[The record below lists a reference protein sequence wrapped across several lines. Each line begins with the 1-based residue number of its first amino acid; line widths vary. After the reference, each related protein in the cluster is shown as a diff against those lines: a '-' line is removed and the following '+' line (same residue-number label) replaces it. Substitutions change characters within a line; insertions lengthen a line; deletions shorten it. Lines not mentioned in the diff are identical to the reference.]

1 MFKHLSALQK
11 NHLKKGKF
19 KTSIKILHHKK
30 ALFFSFFIPYNFS
43 HISTLYPLK
52 KIAPFIKDPGA
63 APDFVKAFAE
73 SSTAIRV
80 VWKPPPVGKRNGD
93 ITYYKI
99 FYVPSSVP
107 STREEEEATLVRI
120 EDSDAAE
127 WVIDELRKWTEY
139 RVWMLAGTIVGDGP
153 PSYPVLVRTGE
164 DGRFYCFSSKE
175 NDRELNP
182 DYTVPHHP

>member
-1 MFKHLSALQK
+1 MLIVQSTSLHFKNFFKQK
-11 NHLKKGKF
+11 SSPIFIWLLPLWFLNAQHC
-19 KTSIKILHHKK
+19 
-30 ALFFSFFIPYNFS
+30 IPYFRTFLS
-43 HISTLYPLK
+43 
-52 KIAPFIKDPGA
+52 KDPGA

-127 WVIDELRKWTEY
+127 FVIDELKKWTEY

-164 DGRFYCFSSKE
+164 DGRFA
-175 NDRELNP
+175 LLL
-182 DYTVPHHP
+182 

>member
-1 MFKHLSALQK
+1 MFKHLSSLQK
-11 NHLKKGKF
+11 KSILKEKVKHQKFLHLQKK
-19 KTSIKILHHKK
+19 HQ
-30 ALFFSFFIPYNFS
+30 FFSLSLIIFRTY
-43 HISTLYPLK
+43 TLYTLK

-164 DGRFYCFSSKE
+164 DGRFLLLLFIKGK
-175 NDRELNP
+175 
-182 DYTVPHHP
+182 

>member
-1 MFKHLSALQK
+1 MLIVQAPLCTSKK
-11 NHLKKGKF
+11 NILKKGKF

-30 ALFFSFFIPYNFS
+30 ALFYFLSLIIFRTYPHCIP
-43 HISTLYPLK
+43 L

-164 DGRFYCFSSKE
+164 DGRFLFLLFIKGK
-175 NDRELNP
+175 
-182 DYTVPHHP
+182 